1 MDAAAL
7 HRIVKAYDVRGL
19 VDVELTPDVARALG
33 AAAAVELST
42 PGGRFIVGRDMR
54 PSSPVLVAA
63 FAEGLLDAGVDV
75 IDVGLI
81 STDGV
86 TFASGELDAPGAM
99 FTASHNPAEYN
110 GIKLC
115 RAGAVPVAIDSGL
128 ARIRDLA
135 ILHLEAEASATTPG
149 AIASVTVGESPARR
163 GRRTEMDLLPR
174 FAAHV
179 RGFLDDVGP
188 LAGLRVVV
196 DAGNG
201 MGGLVW
207 PAVVAGLGIDTVPLY
222 FELDGTFP
230 NHPADPL
237 DPANLRDLSARV
249 VAERAVLGLAFDGD
263 ADRVFA
269 VDATGRPVDSS
280 LVGALVATRVLGR
293 EPGGTVLHNLI
304 CSRSVAEAIE
314 AAGGTAVRTRVG
326 HSYIKAEMA
335 RTGAA
340 LGVEHSGHFYFRD
353 NHRAD
358 SGVIAALMLLEA
370 VAHAGGSLADAVAP
384 HDTRVRSGERNLR
397 VADPAAA
404 VTHVQRVFADRPHD
418 LLDGL
423 TVDLGEAWFNLRA
436 SNTEPLLRL
445 NVEADGGDEVESVV
459 REVLGVLA
467 SVVSVPDE
475 TPDVTPDAH

>member
-1 MDAAAL
+1 MSDAAAL
-7 HRIVKAYDVRGL
+7 ARIVKAYDVRGL
-19 VDVELTPDVARALG
+19 VDTELTPDVARALG
-33 AAAAVELST
+33 TAAAIELAS
-42 PGGRFIVGRDMR
+42 PGASFIVGRDMR
-54 PSSPVLVAA
+54 PSSPALVAA
-63 FAEGLLDAGVDV
+63 FTEGLTVAGVDV

-86 TFASGELDAPGAM
+86 TFASGELGAPGAM
-99 FTASHNPAEYN
+99 FTASHNPAPYN

-135 ILHLEAEASATTPG
+135 IEVLAVGPDAVAGGVAASRGARSELE
-149 AIASVTVGESPARR
+149 
-163 GRRTEMDLLPR
+163 LLPR

-179 RGFLDDVGP
+179 RSFLTGDVELDGM
-188 LAGLRVVV
+188 RIVV

-207 PAVVAGLGIDTVPLY
+207 PAVTEGLGLDTVPLY

-249 VAERAVLGLAFDGD
+249 VAEGAVLGLAFDGD

-269 VDATGRPVDSS
+269 VDASGRPVDSS
-280 LVGALVATRVLGR
+280 LVGALVATRVLAR
-293 EPGGTVLHNLI
+293 EQGGTVLHNLI
-304 CSRSVAEAIE
+304 CSRSVPEAIV
-314 AAGGTAVRTRVG
+314 AAGGLPVRTRVG
-326 HSYIKAEMA
+326 HSFIKAEMS
-335 RTGAA
+335 RTGAV

-370 VAHAGGSLADAVAP
+370 VAAAGGSLADAVAP

-397 VADPAAA
+397 VTDTAAA
-404 VTHVQRVFADRPHD
+404 LDLVRAAHADRAPD
-418 LLDGL
+418 ELDGL
-423 TVDLGEAWFNLRA
+423 TVDLGPVWFNVRP

-445 NVEADGGDEVESVV
+445 NVEGSDRDAVERTVTD
-459 REVLGVLA
+459 LTDLLA
-467 SVVSVPDE
+467 SVVVRPDG
-475 TPDVTPDAH
+475 A